1 MPQLELI
8 LQVIAKSLGLKRTL
22 KKPSL
27 KDGKKRGSKKKLVT
41 KSLAGGDSDLK
52 KGEQGCVDGVEK
64 GPDEKKGS
72 LTSEEEQILVLN
84 LLFHFLFAELKDTP
98 RLRQ

>member
-1 MPQLELI
+1 M
-8 LQVIAKSLGLKRTL
+8 IAKALGLKRTL

-27 KDGKKRGSKKKLVT
+27 KDGKKRGSKKKLVA
-41 KSLAGGDSDLK
+41 KSPTGGAGDTDPR
-52 KGEQGCVDGVEK
+52 KGVGSQGGEDGEEK

-72 LTSEEEQILVLN
+72 LSAEEEQILVLN
-84 LLFHFLFAELKDTP
+84 LLFHFLFVELKDTP